1 MANMWKLQI
10 FRTNAIAMRVLPL
23 RKKLPSSSPVIR
35 LLSSRSRVAV
45 RAKPFKKEPPSPPPP
60 LATHKWED
68 LQLIAFATLVPCSLA
83 TLWAYKRHRSNDS
96 TPTENKIAGNE
107 EKNIPFKLQRQ
118 VLFGRVFD
126 RLYSKKSISSSRS
139 DDMHIPLEVAN
150 SASLALL
157 KNKAFQEE
165 ESQGETLISKPVFQ
179 KRLCEKFAARRDDEL
194 SSLVLDLFGVVALR
208 KEEYKLLQDL
218 FHVWGAGRS
227 PTDIASFAASEL
239 KLLPEEELESVSQ
252 EYLCSVNT
260 FGDRVVW
267 EGDFV
272 NFLAV
277 LLRRGDHGERCLERH
292 LAEILKK
299 EQLQKKS
306 KEKLEKSIEI
316 SALTKD
322 NEIRENMKIAC
333 AAVLVGFS
341 TGCAAF
347 LFMEEI
353 DVSKYGHD
361 QYTLVDEGAADTTNG
376 KWSLSLVAAEMKVTS
391 GTCGL
396 GAVGVLCHACDASA
410 GFVPGDSGGACILCN
425 NALDVTTT
433 QIVLL
438 AVGTPLLFMILF
450 IFFIKRAPSQMK
462 DPNDIKSSDRIHHL
476 RHELSRHVESPEKL
490 FESMIRCG
498 DDTNDLKS
506 GGVYKED
513 DVDREMKKAFEDAD
527 ASSDDDDDQ
536 KDVSRRGMGFS
547 SRGEELFVGRKEF
560 KHILLQQIYSEAAHR
575 ERLLRKGIREKKKKL
590 GKEGSTKW
598 SE

>member
-1 MANMWKLQI
+1 MTSPEKSY
-10 FRTNAIAMRVLPL
+10 AIHWCDGGNTSSNNRALP
-23 RKKLPSSSPVIR
+23 
-35 LLSSRSRVAV
+35 
-45 RAKPFKKEPPSPPPP
+45 
-60 LATHKWED
+60 
-68 LQLIAFATLVPCSLA
+68 
-83 TLWAYKRHRSNDS
+83 
-96 TPTENKIAGNE
+96 
-107 EKNIPFKLQRQ
+107 
-118 VLFGRVFD
+118 
-126 RLYSKKSISSSRS
+126 
-139 DDMHIPLEVAN
+139 
-150 SASLALL
+150 
-157 KNKAFQEE
+157 
-165 ESQGETLISKPVFQ
+165 TLISVAPSIGP
-179 KRLCEKFAARRDDEL
+179 
-194 SSLVLDLFGVVALR
+194 SSGGQLITLTG
-208 KEEYKLLQDL
+208 Q
-218 FHVWGAGRS
+218 
-227 PTDIASFAASEL
+227 
-239 KLLPEEELESVSQ
+239 
-252 EYLCSVNT
+252 N
-260 FGDRVVW
+260 FGDINPGSMLEVTINGLTCDAPATATSIW
-267 EGDFV
+267 INSTTAQCITPAQIAQTLD
-272 NFLAV
+272 NS
-277 LLRRGDHGERCLERH
+277 LLSVKIALLSQDGG
-292 LAEILKK
+292 ASATK
-299 EQLQKKS
+299 QFSS
-306 KEKLEKSIEI
+306 KLCPTGTFANLS
-316 SALTKD
+316 
-322 NEIRENMKIAC
+322 KIPFECSAC
-333 AAVLVGFS
+333 AAGSYSDVKGLSACKACVAGQARAETSSTTQEDRTKCEDCAVGKFASGSAMKACTECHIGWYNANLGQKSCKMCPLDTYNLKLGSSGERSASCLNCPAGGFCPGGPLIFLEQGYWRTTKFS
-341 TGCAAF
+341 ASANLYKCDDTGWNDRCSGLSKKEIVSLRAA
-347 LFMEEI
+347 LQAEEI